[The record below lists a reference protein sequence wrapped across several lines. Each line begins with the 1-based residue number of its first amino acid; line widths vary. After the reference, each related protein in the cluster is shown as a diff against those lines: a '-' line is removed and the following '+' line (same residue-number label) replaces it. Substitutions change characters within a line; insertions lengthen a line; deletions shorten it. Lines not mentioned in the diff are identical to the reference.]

1 MVREYTLERYARQL
15 PLIGIDGQ
23 RKLLKSTAL
32 VVGAGGLGSSVLP
45 YLVAAGVGRILI
57 VDKGYVDLPDLNRQ
71 VLYSEDDLGKA
82 KAIVAAERLRRL
94 NSSISI
100 VSYIMDV
107 TDKHFEELVMSAD
120 VIVDCL
126 DNWTARFVLNELA
139 VKHLKPLVHA
149 GVQEFYGQATTVIP
163 GQTPCLKCIVPKASD
178 RGEPIPIIGF
188 TPAVLGSIEASEV
201 IKILLGE
208 KPALAGILLVVDLK
222 NVEFS
227 KIRIVKKSD
236 CPVCGAY
243 TSAS

>member
-23 RKLLKSTAL
+23 YKLLKSTAL
-32 VVGAGGLGSSVLP
+32 VVGAGGLGSSVLL

-57 VDKGYVDLPDLNRQ
+57 VDRGYVDLPDLNRQ

-82 KAIVAAERLRRL
+82 KAIAAAERLRRL

-100 VSYIMDV
+100 ASYRMDV
-107 TDKHFEELVMSAD
+107 ADKHFKELVMSAD

-126 DNWTARFVLNELA
+126 DNWAARFVLNELA
-139 VKHLKPLVHA
+139 IKHLKPLVHA

-178 RGEPIPIIGF
+178 RVEPIPIIGF
-188 TPAVLGSIEASEV
+188 TPAVLGSIEASEAV
-201 IKILLGE
+201 KILLGE
-208 KPALAGILLVVDLK
+208 KPALAGVLLVVDLK

-227 KIRIVKKSD
+227 KIRIVRKSN
-236 CPVCGAY
+236 CPACGLL
-243 TSAS
+243 TSSS